1 MDCIKFVNED
11 KEVIVM
17 DGTNLRLKAIESGV
31 DIYKGITKLLN
42 CRGNGKCGN
51 CMVEVVEGSENLS
64 PRTPVEEQKL
74 KKKTATYRLACQT
87 FVNGDVAVKTK
98 P

>member
-1 MDCIKFVNED
+1 MDKIKFVNEN
-11 KEVIVM
+11 KEIVVM
-17 DGTNLRLKAIESGV
+17 YGTNLRLKAIESGV

-51 CMVEVVEGSENLS
+51 CMVDVVAGTENLS
-64 PRTPVEEQKL
+64 PRSSVEEQKL
-74 KKKTATYRLACQT
+74 KKKPVTYRLACQT
-87 FVNGDVAVKTK
+87 FVNGNVAVKTK

>member
-1 MDCIKFVNED
+1 MDKIKFVNED
-11 KEVIVM
+11 KEAIVV
-17 DGTNLRLKAIESGV
+17 DDTNLRLKAIESGV

-51 CMVEVVEGSENLS
+51 CIVEITAGAENLS

-74 KKKTATYRLACQT
+74 KKKPASERLACQT
-87 FVNGDVAVKTK
+87 LVKGNVAVKTK
-98 P
+98 L